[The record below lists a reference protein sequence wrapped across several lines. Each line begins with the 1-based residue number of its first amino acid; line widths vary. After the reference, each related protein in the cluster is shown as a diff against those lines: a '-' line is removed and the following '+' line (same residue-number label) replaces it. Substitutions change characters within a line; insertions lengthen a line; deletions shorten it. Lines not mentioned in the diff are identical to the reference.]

1 MPETNFNFRLCFIDT
16 WIFEFSLFSSPR
28 LPPELLVEEIVP
40 AQVTGVLS
48 DPMKS
53 LGMRSL
59 LNEDRA
65 RKDVLFLGSVWK
77 ISKHQAWR
85 ETANN

>member
-48 DPMKS
+48 RDEVS
-53 LGMRSL
+53 AEVSRDEVSA
-59 LNEDRA
+59 E
-65 RKDVLFLGSVWK
+65 
-77 ISKHQAWR
+77 
-85 ETANN
+85 